1 MFKMKLKCEKTFE
14 SMPETEY
21 LPPDFESDAALGVL
35 TCMCDA
41 FEISKAVSFDVGG
54 FGQDNWP
61 VDCRT
66 DLCTVIE
73 QVSDILETIRSGIYS
88 FELDF
93 FEQGIERLL
102 LFEEEDNLVK
112 ITCSSRTDWVP
123 DPSPLYMKKAVVSK
137 MFEEIYCDFLDFSSV
152 ICEGLVNHASL
163 REWKK

>member
-1 MFKMKLKCEKTFE
+1 MKLLLVKPLE
-14 SMPETEY
+14 SIPETEY

-35 TCMCDA
+35 SCMCDA

-73 QVSDILETIRSGIYS
+73 QVPDILEKTRSGIYS

-123 DPSPLYMKKAVVSK
+123 DPSPVYMKKAVVSK

-152 ICEGLVNHASL
+152 MCEGLVDHALL